1 MVLFQTVSAFETEF
15 FISGLAPLADQ
26 LVTLYF
32 VKENSDHMVMMTS
45 FKYIGENVAEKLLLI
60 VCVFICV
67 CVCVQDEE
75 FRARPRLDII
85 QPLPESCEEISS
97 DALTVRNFQD
107 NECRDYRLGE
117 TIKTALGEMSR
128 SFLLRADFIMH
139 RLIKCQL

>member
-1 MVLFQTVSAFETEF
+1 M
-15 FISGLAPLADQ
+15 
-26 LVTLYF
+26 
-32 VKENSDHMVMMTS
+32 
-45 FKYIGENVAEKLLLI
+45 
-60 VCVFICV
+60 CVYLCV
-67 CVCVQDEE
+67 CVRVQDEE

>member
-1 MVLFQTVSAFETEF
+1 MSAFETEF

-32 VKENSDHMVMMTS
+32 VKENTDHMVVM
-45 FKYIGENVAEKLLLI
+45 LLLHKPLYQWYKSFHSL
-60 VCVFICV
+60 CVF
-67 CVCVQDEE
+67 VCVQDEE

-128 SFLLRADFIMH
+128 SLLLRSDFIMH
-139 RLIKCQL
+139 RLPNVSCNVQYAEA